1 MGSDRFERDIKQ
13 FPANEQNKIRQAVA
27 EGNERGRRFREAF
40 PMPTLPINHV
50 PMKEFDRIGSKE
62 FAQNKASYN
71 AMGVMKPLKPNILD
85 AAADAAE
92 AARAKKREGSKWVK
106 VLPGR

>member
-1 MGSDRFERDIKQ
+1 MGSARFERDIKQ
-13 FPANEQNKIRQAVA
+13 FPADEQNKIRQVLE

-92 AARAKKREGSKWVK
+92 AARAKQREGSKWVK

>member
-1 MGSDRFERDIKQ
+1 MPSAEFERDIRQ
-13 FPANEQNKIRQAVA
+13 FPVDERNKIRQALE
-27 EGNERGRRFREAF
+27 EGNERGRRFKEAF

-62 FAQNKASYN
+62 FAQNRASYN
-71 AMGVMKPLKPNILD
+71 AMAITKPLKPNTLD